1 MVMNIPVRAIL
12 KIVVF
17 FSFLAFF
24 ASAVAAQPASA
35 EKGRIRL
42 DSIDRLFGKARETVN
57 VNVDGGLIKFAV
69 ALLSDDDPEEK
80 VIKEMALDL
89 RGVYVRRL
97 EFKAGGQYA
106 EGDLADIRAQLRAPG
121 WSKLVDVKG
130 GGADDWEIEDAEI
143 YVATE
148 DGRIEGLVVIVA
160 EPRSLTVANVVGA
173 MDLEKL
179 KRLGGK
185 LGVPKITINRRKI
198 TITTEEP
205 KKKP

>member
-1 MVMNIPVRAIL
+1 M
-12 KIVVF
+12 KIVF
-17 FSFLAFF
+17 FFAFLAFF

-42 DSIDRLFGKARETVN
+42 DSIERLFGKARETVN

-69 ALLSDDDPEEK
+69 ALLDDDDPEEK
-80 VIKEMALDL
+80 AIKEMAVD
-89 RGVYVRRL
+89 RKGVYVRRL

-106 EGDLADIRAQLRAPG
+106 ESDLADIRAQLNAPG
-121 WSKLVDVKG
+121 WSKIVDVKG
-130 GGADDWEIEDAEI
+130 AGADDWEIEDAEI
-143 YVATE
+143 YVTTQ

-160 EPRSLTVANVVGA
+160 EPRSITVANVVSA

>member
-1 MVMNIPVRAIL
+1 MNIPVRAIL

-17 FSFLAFF
+17 FSSLAFF
-24 ASAVAAQPASA
+24 ASAVAAQPAPA
-35 EKGRIRL
+35 ERGRIRL

-69 ALLSDDDPEEK
+69 ALLDDDDPEEK
-80 VIKEMALDL
+80 AIKEMAVDL
-89 RGVYVRRL
+89 KGVYVRRL

-106 EGDLADIRAQLRAPG
+106 EGDLADIRAQLTAPG

-130 GGADDWEIEDAEI
+130 GGAEDWEIEDAEI
-143 YVATE
+143 YVTTE
-148 DGRIEGLVVIVA
+148 GGRIEGLVVIVA

-173 MDLEKL
+173 IDLEKL

-185 LGVPKITINRRKI
+185 LGLPKITINRRKI

>member
-1 MVMNIPVRAIL
+1 MKIPVRAIL

-42 DSIDRLFGKARETVN
+42 DSIERLFGKARETVN
-57 VNVDGGLIKFAV
+57 VNVDGGLIKFAF
-69 ALLSDDDPEEK
+69 ALLDDDDPEEK
-80 VIKEMALDL
+80 AIKEMALDL

-106 EGDLADIRAQLRAPG
+106 EGDLADLRAQLKAPG

-148 DGRIEGLVVIVA
+148 NGRIEGLVVIVA

-173 MDLEKL
+173 IDLEKL

>member
-1 MVMNIPVRAIL
+1 MNIPVRAIL

-35 EKGRIRL
+35 ERGRIRL

-69 ALLSDDDPEEK
+69 ALLDDDDPEEK
-80 VIKEMALDL
+80 AIKEMAVDL
-89 RGVYVRRL
+89 KGVYVRRL

-106 EGDLADIRAQLRAPG
+106 ESDLADIRAQLQAPG
-121 WSKLVDVKG
+121 WSKLVDVSG
-130 GGADDWEIEDAEI
+130 GGANDWEIEDAEI
-143 YVATE
+143 YVAAE
-148 DGRIEGLVVIVA
+148 SGRIEGLVVIVA

-198 TITTEEP
+198 TITTEET

>member
-1 MVMNIPVRAIL
+1 MKIPVRAIL

-24 ASAVAAQPASA
+24 ASAVAAQPAA
-35 EKGRIRL
+35 TEKGRIRL

-69 ALLSDDDPEEK
+69 ALLDDDDPEEK
-80 VIKEMALDL
+80 AIKEMALDL

-106 EGDLADIRAQLRAPG
+106 ESDLADLRAQLNAPG

-130 GGADDWEIEDAEI
+130 GGANDWEIEDAEI

-148 DGRIEGLVVIVA
+148 SGRIEGLVVIVA

-173 MDLEKL
+173 MDLAKL

-185 LGVPKITINRRKI
+185 LGVPKITINRRKV

>member
-1 MVMNIPVRAIL
+1 MKIPVRAIL

-35 EKGRIRL
+35 ERGRIRL
-42 DSIDRLFGKARETVN
+42 DSIDRLFSKARETVN
-57 VNVDGGLIKFAV
+57 VNVDGGLIKFGV

-80 VIKEMALDL
+80 AIKEMALDL
-89 RGVYVRRL
+89 KGVYVRRL
-97 EFKAGGQYA
+97 EFKVGGQYA
-106 EGDLADIRAQLRAPG
+106 EADLADIRAQLQAPG
-121 WSKLVDVKG
+121 WSKIVDVS
-130 GGADDWEIEDAEI
+130 GGAAHDWEIEDAEI
-143 YVATE
+143 YVTTE
-148 DGRIEGLVVIVA
+148 NGRIEGLVVIVA

-179 KRLGGK
+179 KRLGGQ
-185 LGVPKITINRRKI
+185 LGIPKIRINRRTV

>member
-1 MVMNIPVRAIL
+1 MKIPVRAIL

-17 FSFLAFF
+17 FAFLAFF

-35 EKGRIRL
+35 ERGRIRL

-80 VIKEMALDL
+80 AIKEMALDL

-106 EGDLADIRAQLRAPG
+106 ESDLADIRAQLKAPG

-130 GGADDWEIEDAEI
+130 SGADDWEIEDAEI
-143 YVATE
+143 YVTTE

-185 LGVPKITINRRKI
+185 LGVPKSTINRRKF

>member
-1 MVMNIPVRAIL
+1 MNIPVRAIL
-12 KIVVF
+12 KIVFF

-35 EKGRIRL
+35 ERGRIRL

-97 EFKAGGQYA
+97 EFKAGGQYV

-130 GGADDWEIEDAEI
+130 GGAEDWEIEDAEI

-160 EPRSLTVANVVGA
+160 EPRSLTVANVVGSI
-173 MDLEKL
+173 DLEKL

-185 LGVPKITINRRKI
+185 LGVPKITINRRKV

>member
-1 MVMNIPVRAIL
+1 MKIPVSAIL

-17 FSFLAFF
+17 FAFLAFF

-42 DSIDRLFGKARETVN
+42 DSIERLSGKARETVN
-57 VNVDGGLIKFAV
+57 VNVDGDLIKFAV
-69 ALLSDDDPEEK
+69 VLLSDDDPEEK
-80 VIKEMALDL
+80 AIKEIALDL
-89 RGVYVRRL
+89 RGVHVRRL

-130 GGADDWEIEDAEI
+130 GGAQDWEIEDAEI
-143 YVATE
+143 YVATQ

-173 MDLEKL
+173 IDLEKL

-185 LGVPKITINRRKI
+185 LGLPKITINRRKI
-198 TITTEEP
+198 TITTEET

>member
-1 MVMNIPVRAIL
+1 MMKIPVRAIL

-35 EKGRIRL
+35 EKGRVRL
-42 DSIDRLFGKARETVN
+42 DSIDRLFEKAGSTVN
-57 VNVDGGLIKFAV
+57 VDVDGTLIKIGV

-80 VIKEMALDL
+80 AIKELALSL

-106 EGDLADIRAQLRAPG
+106 EGDLADIRAQLKAPG
-121 WSKLVDVKG
+121 WSKLVDVSG
-130 GGADDWEIEDAEI
+130 GGDDWEIEDAEI

-148 DGRIEGLVVIVA
+148 SGRIEGLVVIVA

-173 MDLEKL
+173 IDLEKL

-185 LGVPKITINRRKI
+185 LGLPKITNNRRKI